1 MIVCI
6 TWFVMCYNVVCLVI
20 STWMSLENILEN
32 VLSCTVYKNCKRK
45 QIFLKLFD
53 YEVRKYFPKILQI
66 ERKKFEGNGE
76 KNKYLQIYFS
86 IMENEKKNDF

>member
-6 TWFVMCYNVVCLVI
+6 TWYVMCYNVVCLVI

-45 QIFLKLFD
+45 QIFIKLFG
-53 YEVRKYFPKILQI
+53 YEVRKEFPKILQI
-66 ERKKFEGNGE
+66 ETKIEGNGE
-76 KNKYLQIYFS
+76 KINK
-86 IMENEKKNDF
+86 